1 MAKVRMKHSQ
11 WSVAEREYFILCFQ
25 HEDLNDVAFAFDLK
39 DAKSCH
45 GTASKLR
52 ARGIDVPYRS

>member
-1 MAKVRMKHSQ
+1 MKHSQ